1 MVHRRWKTD
10 VEMGPNCPRCNSSNT
25 KFSYYNNYSLSQPRY
40 FCKGCRRYW
49 TKGGSLRN
57 VPVGGGCRKNRR
69 VKSVRIAGDPVS
81 TARGLSYGAHRL
93 TGQIRPDLVLDG
105 MVGNLSSVLQS
116 IIDVPA
122 TTDAST
128 IDVASLYANLLNQH
142 PEVEP
147 TLVVPALA
155 GETNESFRST
165 RGPGGA
171 NSNQQ
176 IHVHLPDKNS
186 FMECQRA
193 SEPIAE
199 AVLRNGDQP
208 PFGELN
214 FPVDPSG
221 YESLAFPSIF
231 SSNYP
236 AVFPSLTW
244 EAANYQRFGSL
255 LEDM

>member
-1 MVHRRWKTD
+1 
-10 VEMGPNCPRCNSSNT
+10 MGPNCPRCNSSNT

-69 VKSVRIAGDPVS
+69 VKSARLAGSFPVS
-81 TARGLSYGAHRL
+81 AARDSSYGHQL
-93 TGQIRPDLVLDG
+93 TGQIRPDLALDG
-105 MVGNLSSVLQS
+105 MVGNLSSVRQT
-116 IIDVPA
+116 IRVPP
-122 TTDAST
+122 TTDA
-128 IDVASLYANLLNQH
+128 VALLYANFLNQH

-147 TLVVPALA
+147 GLVVA
-155 GETNESFRST
+155 GETNDSFHST
-165 RGPGGA
+165 GGPGGA

-176 IHVHLPDKNS
+176 MHG

-199 AVLRNGDQP
+199 GALLLSNGDQP
-208 PFGELN
+208 SLGELN
-214 FPVDPSG
+214 FPVDLSG
-221 YESLAFPSIF
+221 YESLAFPSNF

-236 AVFPSLTW
+236 VYPS
-244 EAANYQRFGSL
+244 EAANYQGFGSS
-255 LEDM
+255 LEDI